1 MMQMMYSTQELE
13 CLVLGCL
20 MNGGATPDAFDVI
33 ASTPSEAFSV
43 AYYRQ
48 IYGVIKAQALSGG
61 LIDMMYISEAIG
73 GQGTLANLADICKFP
88 TSIVNLKGYAKKMVK
103 AWRSRTIAQLLQDSA
118 DGIRDAINQ
127 EQRDQVVETAVA
139 QLLDMTGDTGD
150 VQPVH
155 MSELLPVYMETM
167 QKRMDGEEGTRNLK
181 TGIEELD
188 DATGGINLQDLI
200 VVAGRPGMGKTE
212 FALKIVDGVT
222 AAGGGALI
230 FSMEMAAAQIVERSL
245 AGSGNM
251 SVSRLRNPLDMQD
264 EDWARFT
271 AAMETMNGRDIW
283 IVDATDLT
291 IEQIRAVAE
300 THKRRYP
307 HLAMIVVDYL
317 GLIKKPKAERNDL
330 AIAHISR
337 NLKTMAMRLHTPTFA
352 LSQLSRSVDSRP
364 AAQRRPVMSDLR
376 DSGSIEQ
383 DADSIMFLYR
393 DEVYNPESPAAGV
406 AEIIGK
412 SRFSAAGAIIYQ
424 EFKTDTFCQWI
435 SMLAKRKHVSNWRPR
450 NPVNNPVNTLR
461 NSIPMHFNRA

>member
-1 MMQMMYSTQELE
+1 MTPQELE
-13 CLVLGCL
+13 ACVLAGL
-20 MNGGATPDAFDVI
+20 LNGGASPDAFDVI
-33 ASTPSEAFSV
+33 ASTPEESFSIGFHRRAFSE
-43 AYYRQ
+43 
-48 IYGVIKAQALSGG
+48 IKKQALANG
-61 LIDMMYISEAIG
+61 LIDMLFVSEALG
-73 GQGTLANLADICKFP
+73 GSSLADLSEITRMP
-88 TSIVNLKGYAKKMVK
+88 ATVPNLKGYAGKMVK
-103 AWRSRTIAQLLQDSA
+103 AWRSRRMAELLQQGA
-118 DGIRDAINQ
+118 DGIRQANNQ

-352 LSQLSRSVDSRP
+352 LSQLSRAVDSRP
-364 AAQRRPVMSDLR
+364 ATQRRPVMSDLR

-393 DEVYNPESPAAGV
+393 DEVYNPESPAAGI
-406 AEIIGK
+406 AEIILGK
-412 SRFSAAGAIIYQ
+412 SRFSAAGAVIYQ
-424 EFKTDTFCQWI
+424 
-435 SMLAKRKHVSNWRPR
+435 
-450 NPVNNPVNTLR
+450 
-461 NSIPMHFNRA
+461 

>member
-1 MMQMMYSTQELE
+1 MTSQELE
-13 CLVLGCL
+13 ACVLAGL
-20 MNGGATPDAFDVI
+20 LNGGASPDAFDVI
-33 ASTPSEAFSV
+33 ASTPEESFSIGFYRRAFSE
-43 AYYRQ
+43 
-48 IYGVIKAQALSGG
+48 IKKQALANG
-61 LIDMMYISEAIG
+61 LIDVLFISEALG
-73 GQGTLANLADICKFP
+73 GSSLADLSEITRMP
-88 TSIVNLKGYAKKMVK
+88 ATVPNLKGYAGKMVK
-103 AWRSRTIAQLLQDSA
+103 AWRSRCMAELLQQSA
-118 DGIRDAINQ
+118 DGIRKANNQ
-127 EQRDQVVETAVA
+127 EQRDQVVESAVA
-139 QLLDMTGDTGD
+139 KLLDMTGDTGD
-150 VQPVH
+150 IQPVH
-155 MSELLPVYMETM
+155 ISDLLPTYMETV
-167 QKRMDGEEGTRNLK
+167 QKRMDGEAGTRNLK
-181 TGIEELD
+181 TGIDELD
-188 DATGGINLQDLI
+188 NATGGINLQDLI

-212 FALKIVDGVT
+212 FALKLVDGVT
-222 AAGGGALI
+222 ASGGGALI

-352 LSQLSRSVDSRP
+352 LSQLSRAVDSRP
-364 AAQRRPVMSDLR
+364 GGQRRPVMSDLR

-393 DEVYNPESPAAGV
+393 DEVYNPESPAAGI
-406 AEIIGK
+406 AEIILGK
-412 SRFSAAGAIIYQ
+412 SRFSAAGAVIYQ
-424 EFKTDTFCQWI
+424 EFKNGHFLHVDQHVGKEKTSIQLEAAKPRKQPRKYAEKYNTDAF
-435 SMLAKRKHVSNWRPR
+435 
-450 NPVNNPVNTLR
+450 
-461 NSIPMHFNRA
+461 

>member
-1 MMQMMYSTQELE
+1 MLF
-13 CLVLGCL
+13 V
-20 MNGGATPDAFDVI
+20 
-33 ASTPSEAFSV
+33 SEA
-43 AYYRQ
+43 
-48 IYGVIKAQALSGG
+48 LGG
-61 LIDMMYISEAIG
+61 SS
-73 GQGTLANLADICKFP
+73 LADLSEITRMP
-88 TSIVNLKGYAKKMVK
+88 ATVPNLKGYAGKMVK
-103 AWRSRTIAQLLQDSA
+103 AWRSRRMAELLQQGA
-118 DGIRDAINQ
+118 DGIRQANNQ
-127 EQRDQVVETAVA
+127 EQRDQVVESAVA

-181 TGIEELD
+181 TGIDELD

-317 GLIKKPKAERNDL
+317 GLIKNRRQNVTTWRSPTFPETLKLWLCVCIRRRSRLASFRAPWIPVRRASVARLCQTSATPVLSNRMPTASCSCTAMKSTTLKVRRRGSPKSSWGKVDSVLLVPLSIR
-330 AIAHISR
+330 S
-337 NLKTMAMRLHTPTFA
+337 LKTVTSCTL
-352 LSQLSRSVDSRP
+352 
-364 AAQRRPVMSDLR
+364 
-376 DSGSIEQ
+376 
-383 DADSIMFLYR
+383 
-393 DEVYNPESPAAGV
+393 
-406 AEIIGK
+406 
-412 SRFSAAGAIIYQ
+412 
-424 EFKTDTFCQWI
+424 I
-435 SMLAKRKHVSNWRPR
+435 SMSAKRKHVFSWRQQ
-450 NPVNNPVNTLR
+450 NHENNRVDIQISTTP
-461 NSIPMHFNRA
+461 IHFNCA

>member
-1 MMQMMYSTQELE
+1 M
-13 CLVLGCL
+13 
-20 MNGGATPDAFDVI
+20 
-33 ASTPSEAFSV
+33 
-43 AYYRQ
+43 
-48 IYGVIKAQALSGG
+48 
-61 LIDMMYISEAIG
+61 
-73 GQGTLANLADICKFP
+73 
-88 TSIVNLKGYAKKMVK
+88 
-103 AWRSRTIAQLLQDSA
+103 
-118 DGIRDAINQ
+118 
-127 EQRDQVVETAVA
+127 
-139 QLLDMTGDTGD
+139 
-150 VQPVH
+150 
-155 MSELLPVYMETM
+155 
-167 QKRMDGEEGTRNLK
+167 
-181 TGIEELD
+181 
-188 DATGGINLQDLI
+188 I

-212 FALKIVDGVT
+212 FALKLVDGVT

-251 SVSRLRNPLDMQD
+251 SVSRLRNPLDMHD

-352 LSQLSRSVDSRP
+352 LSQLSRAVDSRP
-364 AAQRRPVMSDLR
+364 ATQRRPVMSDLR

-393 DEVYNPESPAAGV
+393 DEVYNPESPAAGI
-406 AEIIGK
+406 AEIILGK
-412 SRFSAAGAIIYQ
+412 SRFSAAGAVIYQ
-424 EFKTDTFCQWI
+424 EFKNGHFLHVDQHVGKEKTRIQLEAAKPRKQPRRYSEKYNTDAF
-435 SMLAKRKHVSNWRPR
+435 
-450 NPVNNPVNTLR
+450 
-461 NSIPMHFNRA
+461 

>member
-1 MMQMMYSTQELE
+1 MTPQELE
-13 CLVLGCL
+13 ACVLAGL
-20 MNGGATPDAFDVI
+20 LNGGASPDAFDVI
-33 ASTPSEAFSV
+33 ASTPEESFSIGFHRRAFSE
-43 AYYRQ
+43 
-48 IYGVIKAQALSGG
+48 IKKQALANG
-61 LIDMMYISEAIG
+61 LIDMLFVSEALG
-73 GQGTLANLADICKFP
+73 GSSLADLSEITRMP
-88 TSIVNLKGYAKKMVK
+88 ATVPNLKGYAGKMVK
-103 AWRSRTIAQLLQDSA
+103 AWRSRRMAELLQQGA
-118 DGIRDAINQ
+118 DGIRQANNQ
-127 EQRDQVVETAVA
+127 EQRDQVVESAVA

-155 MSELLPVYMETM
+155 ISDLLPTYMETV
-167 QKRMDGEEGTRNLK
+167 QKRMDGEAGTRNLK
-181 TGIEELD
+181 TGIDDLD

-230 FSMEMAAAQIVERSL
+230 FSMEMAATQIVERSL

-352 LSQLSRSVDSRP
+352 LSQLSRAVDSRP
-364 AAQRRPVMSDLR
+364 AGQRRPVMSDLR

-393 DEVYNPESPAAGV
+393 DEVYNPESPAAGI
-406 AEIIGK
+406 AEIILGK
-412 SRFSAAGAIIYQ
+412 SRFSAAGAVIYQ
-424 EFKTDTFCQWI
+424 EFKNGHFLHVDQHVCKEKTRIQLEAEKPRKQPRKYSEKYNTDTF
-435 SMLAKRKHVSNWRPR
+435 
-450 NPVNNPVNTLR
+450 
-461 NSIPMHFNRA
+461 

>member
-1 MMQMMYSTQELE
+1 MTPQELE
-13 CLVLGCL
+13 ACVLAGL
-20 MNGGATPDAFDVI
+20 LNGGASPDAFDVI
-33 ASTPSEAFSV
+33 ASTPEESFSIGFHRRAFSE
-43 AYYRQ
+43 
-48 IYGVIKAQALSGG
+48 IKKQALANG
-61 LIDMMYISEAIG
+61 LIDVLFISEALG
-73 GQGTLANLADICKFP
+73 GSSLADLSEITRMP
-88 TSIVNLKGYAKKMVK
+88 ATVPNLKGYAGKMVK
-103 AWRSRTIAQLLQDSA
+103 AWRSRRMAELLQQSA
-118 DGIRDAINQ
+118 DGIRKANNQ
-127 EQRDQVVETAVA
+127 EQRDQVVESAVA
-139 QLLDMTGDTGD
+139 KLLDMTGDTGD

-155 MSELLPVYMETM
+155 ISDLLPTYMETV
-167 QKRMDGEEGTRNLK
+167 QKRMDGEAGTRNLK
-181 TGIEELD
+181 TGIDELD
-188 DATGGINLQDLI
+188 NATGGINLQDLI

-212 FALKIVDGVT
+212 FALKLVDGVT
-222 AAGGGALI
+222 ASGGGALI

-352 LSQLSRSVDSRP
+352 LSQLSRAVDSRP
-364 AAQRRPVMSDLR
+364 GGQRRPVMSDLR

-393 DEVYNPESPAAGV
+393 DEVYNPESPAAGI
-406 AEIIGK
+406 AEIIMGK
-412 SRFSAAGAIIYQ
+412 SRFSAAGAVIYQ
-424 EFKTDTFCQWI
+424 EFKNGHFLHIDQHVGKEKTRIQLEAAKPRKQPRKYAEKYNTDAF
-435 SMLAKRKHVSNWRPR
+435 
-450 NPVNNPVNTLR
+450 
-461 NSIPMHFNRA
+461 

>member
-1 MMQMMYSTQELE
+1 MTPQELE
-13 CLVLGCL
+13 ACVLAGL
-20 MNGGATPDAFDVI
+20 LNGGASPDAFDVI
-33 ASTPSEAFSV
+33 ASTPEESFSIGFHRRAFSE
-43 AYYRQ
+43 
-48 IYGVIKAQALSGG
+48 IKKQALANG
-61 LIDMMYISEAIG
+61 LIDMLFVSEALG
-73 GQGTLANLADICKFP
+73 GSSLADLSEITRMP
-88 TSIVNLKGYAKKMVK
+88 ATVPNLKGYAGKMVK
-103 AWRSRTIAQLLQDSA
+103 AWRSRRMAELLQQGA
-118 DGIRDAINQ
+118 DGIRQANNQ

-352 LSQLSRSVDSRP
+352 LSQLSRAVDSRP
-364 AAQRRPVMSDLR
+364 ATQRRPVMSDLR

-393 DEVYNPESPAAGV
+393 DEVYNPESPAAGI
-406 AEIIGK
+406 AEIILGK
-412 SRFSAAGAIIYQ
+412 SRFSAAGAVIYP
-424 EFKTDTFCQWI
+424 EFKNGHFLHVDQHVGKEKTRIQLEAAKPRKQPRKYSEKYNTDAF
-435 SMLAKRKHVSNWRPR
+435 
-450 NPVNNPVNTLR
+450 
-461 NSIPMHFNRA
+461 